1 MFNEDRLA
9 GGSMK
14 HVITMIA
21 VVAGACSSHSALA
34 DDHGGFVISNYLSSG
49 EDANLVALEAGYLS
63 GLKTGEVFR
72 VVRPSRAGVD
82 FPVETGLLK
91 VVSVHEHETVAE
103 VVRQGS
109 TESEALFGSFGG
121 VMAGDIAVAQKLS
134 IAPAKTV
141 APEISLKFSS
151 LFDDPKATPVTYELT
166 MGGRRELA
174 KVAQRLGG
182 IRAGMLIVEGHTDVR
197 GASPQNQMESYQRAL
212 TVRQIFID
220 EFGFDESRIT
230 ALGLGESQPVSE
242 TLEPGD
248 GDRSRRIVFKVVAMP
263 NAI

>member
-1 MFNEDRLA
+1 
-9 GGSMK
+9 MK

-21 VVAGACSSHSALA
+21 VVASAFSSLSLLA
-34 DDHGGFVISNYLSSG
+34 ADHGGFVIKNFLSSG
-49 EDANLVALEAGYLS
+49 EDANLVALEAGYQS
-63 GLKTGEVFR
+63 GLKSGEVFR

-82 FPVETGLLK
+82 FPVETGILK
-91 VVSVHEHETVAE
+91 VVAVHEHETVAE

-109 TESEALFGSFGG
+109 AESEALFAGFGG
-121 VMAGDIAVAQKLS
+121 VMAGDIAVPQKLS
-134 IAPAKTV
+134 IAPAKIV
-141 APEISLKFSS
+141 APEISLKYSS

-174 KVAQRLGG
+174 RVAQRLAG
-182 IRAGMLIVEGHTDVR
+182 IRAGMLIVEGHTDAR
-197 GASPQNQMESYQRAL
+197 GPSAQNQMESYQRAL
-212 TVRQIFID
+212 TVRQLLID
-220 EFGFDESRIT
+220 EFGFDQGRIT

-242 TLEPGD
+242 TLAPGD